1 MAEFSGFILTNKGR
15 ELLAK
20 AVAGETLTFTKI
32 GFGDGL
38 FDGEKKEA
46 EELTGLKNIFFI
58 NQIKKTAPGQ
68 VSLKT
73 VITNRNIETG
83 YHIREIGIYAVCER
97 EEEVLYAY
105 NTATEADYLPP
116 FNGNNLIELEYQN
129 YIVIDQAERV
139 TAVIDPS
146 ATYLTKEEAE
156 EVYVPQT
163 QIAGEKKSG
172 IVTMAKIRDEIGHLA
187 HAQYEGVFGPDLKE
201 IVNGRSYL
209 YFDNN
214 GDGWIYKA
222 KRNNVNTAGFL
233 VPSDENFINIS
244 NSFLSE
250 RINNIEYRISKYG
263 QIANWS
269 QNGLYNDPNYEIIKA
284 NSKNEFHVR
293 VKEWGIYQFSAK
305 AFVQMN
311 ANVRVSITI
320 YNDGAIAG
328 DTRNGIMTAGT
339 EMLTLPVLANAV
351 AAGKTIRFLTT
362 GQTDIGSEWGYY
374 ITRLV

>member
-1 MAEFSGFILTNKGR
+1 MAEFSGFVLTNKGR

-32 GFGDGL
+32 SFGNGL
-38 FDGEKKEA
+38 YEGDKKEI
-46 EELTGLKNIFFI
+46 EELTGLKNTFFI
-58 NQIKKTAPGQ
+58 NQIKKTGAGQ

-73 VITNRNIETG
+73 VITNRLVETG
-83 YHIREIGIYAVCER
+83 YHIKEIGIYAVCGS

-105 NTATEADYLPP
+105 NTAVEADYLPP

-129 YIVIDQAERV
+129 YIVIDQAENV
-139 TAVIDPS
+139 TAVIDTS
-146 ATYLTKEEAE
+146 ATYLTKEEARE
-156 EVYVPQT
+156 IYVPQT
-163 QIAGEKKSG
+163 QVATEKNHG
-172 IVTMAKIRDEIGHLA
+172 IITTAKIKREIGYLA
-187 HAQYEGVFGPDLKE
+187 HAQYDGIFGPDLKR

-209 YFDNN
+209 YVDNN

-222 KRNNVNTAGFL
+222 KQNNTNTSGFL
-233 VPSDENFINIS
+233 IPTDENFINIS
-244 NSFLSE
+244 NNFLNE

-269 QNGLYNDPNYEIIKA
+269 QGGLYNDSNYEVIKA
-284 NSKNEFHVR
+284 NSRDEFHVR

-305 AFVQMN
+305 AFTYMN
-311 ANVRVSITI
+311 ANARVSIAV
-320 YNDGAIAG
+320 YNDNSLAG

-339 EMLTLPVLANAV
+339 EMLTLPVVANAV
-351 AAGKTIRFLTT
+351 GAGKIIRFLTT
-362 GQTDIGSEWGYY
+362 GQTSIGSEWGYY